1 MRPWRAVST
10 TKSGPTQPGEMG
22 RVRLVLRRRVRW
34 VVAALALAG
43 FATGVTLDYSRWLND
58 LPLTANV
65 LAGML
70 GAPVTVLLAL
80 VIFDRLSAA
89 QREQDW
95 VERRS
100 PSLRDAV
107 LPSVRNVVAALQ
119 RCWPI
124 DASAEFAADLAAVI
138 DEYGALS
145 RSPAGVTEPVGER
158 LRSLTKRVS
167 QLTTGST
174 DLDATVVAANG
185 MIPALDLAIHQAD
198 APGLTD
204 AAFTARTAARSYIDA
219 VATSE
224 WSAGAF
230 TSALRDIAT
239 KEWEWTDQG
248 KYFTWFDGH
257 GGYHNRST
265 VGISTD
271 GFTYRQ
277 LLAQA
282 DALVTSCTALARTIR
297 ETIGDNHRR

>member
-1 MRPWRAVST
+1 MRPQRWAATAST
-10 TKSGPTQPGEMG
+10 KPGQPGEVG

-34 VVAALALAG
+34 VVAALAV
-43 FATGVTLDYSRWLND
+43 TGVASGVALDYTRWLDD

-65 LAGML
+65 LAGIL

-124 DASAEFAADLAAVI
+124 DASGEFAADLAAVI
-138 DEYGALS
+138 EEYGALS
-145 RSPAGVTEPVGER
+145 QSPTGVTEPVGER
-158 LRSLTKRVS
+158 LRGLTERVG
-167 QLTTGST
+167 QLAAGTT
-174 DLDATVVAANG
+174 DLDTTVVAAEG

-198 APGLTD
+198 APGLTE
-204 AAFTARTAARSYIDA
+204 AAFAARTAARAYVDA
-219 VATSE
+219 VATSGS
-224 WSAGAF
+224 SASAF
-230 TSALRDIAT
+230 THALRDITAKT
-239 KEWEWTDQG
+239 WEWTDQG

-265 VGISTD
+265 LGISSD

-282 DALVTSCTALARTIR
+282 DALAMSCTALARTIKQ
-297 ETIGDNHRR
+297 TIGDDHRR